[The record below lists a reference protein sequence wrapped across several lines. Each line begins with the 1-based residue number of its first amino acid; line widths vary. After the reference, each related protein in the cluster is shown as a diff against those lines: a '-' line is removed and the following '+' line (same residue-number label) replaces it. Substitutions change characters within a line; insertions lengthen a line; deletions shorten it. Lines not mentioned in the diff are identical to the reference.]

1 MNIFLVGV
9 NHRTAP
15 VAIWEKAAVRPGKL
29 GDALQLRRSHVSHGV
44 ILSTC
49 NRTEV
54 YTIPNDDSYTGAA
67 SLDFLRT
74 HVDAPNTA
82 FLNHTYVLDGE
93 VAVEHLFRTASG
105 LDSMIVGE
113 YEVLGQVRQALA
125 IAEKVGMV
133 NLPLRYIFQSAIRTG
148 RRVREETGISKNA
161 LSVSSVAVDLTNR
174 VFGSLK
180 DCRMLVIGAGE
191 AGKLVAKAASDRGV
205 SQIVVASRTQ
215 ERASSLAE
223 MLGGIPISINNLM
236 EELDICNIIVTCAD
250 APHCILDVPQLE
262 AAMRRRPELPLVII
276 DIAVPRNVEPA
287 VAQIKNVFLYN
298 IDDLSRI
305 SEQNRRLRQSEVR
318 KAEKI
323 ISAELVKFVT
333 WWQDFEV
340 RPLIRA
346 MMGKAEEIRRSHL
359 DRTVKKLSPL
369 SDEERYSLEM
379 MTKAIVAKIL
389 KDPIHNLKAN
399 GRSNCDHAEYVEI
412 FRELFQLNEEKCG

>member
-1 MNIFLVGV
+1 MNICLVGV

-15 VAIWEKAAVRPGKL
+15 VAIREKTAIRSGKL
-29 GDALQLRRSHVSHGV
+29 DDALRLLRSHVSHGV

-54 YTIPNDDSYTGAA
+54 YTTPNDDSDAEAA
-67 SLDFLRT
+67 SLDFLRN
-74 HVDAPNTA
+74 HLDAPDTT
-82 FLNHTYVLDGE
+82 LLQHTYVLDGE
-93 VAVEHLFRTASG
+93 TAVEHLFRTASG
-105 LDSMIVGE
+105 LDSMVIGE
-113 YEVLGQVRQALA
+113 YEVLGQVRQALE
-125 IAEKVGMV
+125 IAEKAGII
-133 NLPLRYIFQSAIRTG
+133 NLPLRHIFQSAIRTG

-161 LSVSSVAVDLTNR
+161 LSVSSVAVDLAAR
-174 VFGSLK
+174 VVGSFE

-215 ERASSLAE
+215 GRASNLAE

-287 VAQIKNVFLYN
+287 VTQIKNVFLYN
-298 IDDLSRI
+298 IDDLSQI
-305 SEQNRRLRQSEVR
+305 SGQNRRQRQSEVG

-323 ISAELVKFVT
+323 ISAELAKFAS
-333 WWQDFEV
+333 WWQDFKV

-346 MMGKAEEIRRSHL
+346 MMSKAEGIRRSHL
-359 DRTVKKLSPL
+359 DRTVKKLPPL
-369 SDEERYSLEM
+369 TEEERYSLEM
-379 MTKAIVAKIL
+379 LTKAIVAKIL
-389 KDPIHNLKAN
+389 KDPIHNLKVN
-399 GRSNCDHAEYVEI
+399 SHSNRDYAEMVI
-412 FRELFQLNEEKCG
+412 ELFQLNVESYR